1 MVKPQTSARSRPE
14 VLKSIN
20 DNHCFANVV
29 GLGNSVNVSDKMEGL
44 NPPPPV
50 TNKSETVFP
59 HVNSFVASVPFV
71 SGSPQKK
78 GVNPVYCQSIREINH
93 VKDVSCVDHLSSVNI
108 VTNVQTV
115 VTNLPVGARLQQ
127 FWKKWE
133 TLGASPKVIRILREG
148 YTLPFRFRPNLTR
161 SPMVISK
168 YVNPQRQAFLLEALT
183 QLTNKNAVEPVTNQT
198 SLGFYNRLF
207 WVPKPNNRWRPILDL
222 STLNTFLNTESFKME
237 TPETIR
243 TSLQAGEWVTSIDF
257 KDAYFHIPIH
267 SQSRKYMRFHIQGHS
282 YQFKALPFGLS
293 TAPME
298 FTVVAKEVKLMALQ
312 QGIRI
317 HQYLDDWLVRASTLH
332 TCLQHTQ
339 TLVTLCQELGWLVNK
354 EKSELAPKQVFNF
367 VGYQFDLKE
376 GKVRPTEDRWQALTD
391 KIRSMMSDPV
401 CPVRKFMSLI
411 GLLTATEKQVHLGRL
426 HMRPIQWH
434 LKNNWRVPESLEKV
448 IPVPKSLHPHL
459 RWWLEEVNVLLGQP
473 LHPLKHALQIFTDA
487 SNEGWGAHLDD
498 HTARG
503 TWSLP
508 ESKLH
513 INHLELKAVF
523 LALKEFRTLVCNKT
537 VLIATDNTTVVAY
550 INKEGGMKSG
560 SLCALLWRIL
570 SWCTRQQVTLRARH
584 IPGRLNVIADKL
596 SRLGQTIQ
604 TEWSL
609 HPAVFQAVCARWHQ
623 PKVDL
628 FATRFNNKLPQFVSP
643 VPDPQAWASGCTQSL
658 LGVPGPIRLPTGSH
672 LGQSGGEA
680 PGLPLQQNNP
690 DCPRVAQHA
699 LVLGPGSN
707 VKPDPTLSA
716 QHTKPCVSAIQPGP
730 SQEPVESEP
739 TCLAPRA
746 SAIKEQGFSEAVA
759 ARIEAPQR
767 RSTRSV
773 YEAKWTIFTKWCL
786 SNQVDFR
793 APPLKAIA
801 DFLLHFFQDKKLQP
815 GTIDGYRSAIAD
827 KLGNST
833 INVSKD
839 ENLTRLL
846 DSFHRDRPK
855 GKRGIP
861 SWNLSL
867 VLHQL
872 TKAPFEPLKE
882 SSLKHLTFKTVFLLA
897 LGSGKRRSE
906 IHAWLHKNIRHQSDW
921 SKVSLYPSPSFLSKN
936 QLAKEGPDSVAPV
949 VIPALAPSLDR
960 SLKGDRSL
968 CPVRALRYYLDRTAD
983 LRQNKEL
990 VFVSFKK
997 GFDKD
1002 ISPATI
1008 SSWIK
1013 QTVVLCY
1020 ELSDQEA
1027 LTLHQVKAH
1036 DVRAF
1041 AASKAFQSGI
1051 SLDQILSACHW
1062 KSHNTF
1068 TQFYLK
1074 DVAWADSELFHLGPV
1089 VAAQQVHH
1097 QAQK

>member
-1 MVKPQTSARSRPE
+1 MFCKSYHQCPTCCYRSSCRGEVKP
-14 VLKSIN
+14 VLGEMGSLGFESKSS
-20 DNHCFANVV
+20 HHTEG
-29 GLGNSVNVSDKMEGL
+29 GLYSSI
-44 NPPPPV
+44 PV
-50 TNKSETVFP
+50 
-59 HVNSFVASVPFV
+59 
-71 SGSPQKK
+71 
-78 GVNPVYCQSIREINH
+78 
-93 VKDVSCVDHLSSVNI
+93 
-108 VTNVQTV
+108 
-115 VTNLPVGARLQQ
+115 
-127 FWKKWE
+127 
-133 TLGASPKVIRILREG
+133 
-148 YTLPFRFRPNLTR
+148 
-161 SPMVISK
+161 
-168 YVNPQRQAFLLEALT
+168 
-183 QLTNKNAVEPVTNQT
+183 QT
-198 SLGFYNRLF
+198 SLNKVTDCNKQLPQSNQAVLPCGGTASADKQKCSRTGGK
-207 WVPKPNNRWRPILDL
+207 PKLTGVLQPAIFGTQTQQPVETDSGLKHL
-222 STLNTFLNTESFKME
+222 EQGSTLNTFLNTESFKME

-243 TSLQAGEWVTSIDF
+243 TSLQSGEWVTSIDF

-267 SQSRKYMRFHIQGHS
+267 SQSRKYMRFHLQGQS

-298 FTVVAKEVKLMALQ
+298 FTVVTKEVKLMALQ
-312 QGIRI
+312 KGIRI
-317 HQYLDDWLVRASTLH
+317 HQYLDDWLVRASTRD

-339 TLVTLCQELGWLVNK
+339 TLITLCQDLGWLVNR
-354 EKSELAPKQVFNF
+354 EKSELVPQQVFNF
-367 VGYQFDLKE
+367 VGYQFDLKV
-376 GKVRPTEDRWQALTD
+376 GRVRPTEERWQTLTD
-391 KIRSMMSDPV
+391 KIRSILSDPV

-459 RWWLEEVNVLLGQP
+459 RWWLEESNVLLGQP

-523 LALKEFRTLVCNKT
+523 LALKEFQTLVCNKT
-537 VLIATDNTTVVAY
+537 VLIATGNTTVVAY
-550 INKEGGMKSG
+550 INKEGGDEVGLTVCPTVENPVLVHQTKGDPQGTSHPRPAERD
-560 SLCALLWRIL
+560 S
-570 SWCTRQQVTLRARH
+570 RQA
-584 IPGRLNVIADKL
+584 
-596 SRLGQTIQ
+596 IQ
-604 TEWSL
+604 TWPDHSNRVVTSSSSVPGCML
-609 HPAVFQAVCARWHQ
+609 KVAPATSGPVCQQIQQQTAIVCVTGAR
-623 PKVDL
+623 PPGL
-628 FATRFNNKLPQFVSP
+628 G
-643 VPDPQAWASGCTQSL
+643 SGCTQPL
-658 LGVPGPIRLPTGSH
+658 LGGPGPIRLPTGSH

-680 PGLPLQQNNP
+680 SGLPLQQNNS
-690 DCPRVAQHA
+690 DCSRVAQHA
-699 LVLGPGSN
+699 LVLGPGGN
-707 VKPDPTLSA
+707 VKPDPTESA
-716 QHTKPCVSAIQPGP
+716 LHTKPSVSAIQPGP

-801 DFLLHFFQDKKLQP
+801 DFILHLFQDKKLQP

-827 KLGNST
+827 KLGNSA

-855 GKRGIP
+855 GRRGIP

-882 SSLKHLTFKTVFLLA
+882 ASLKHLTFKTVFLLA
-897 LGSGKRRSE
+897 LGSGKHRSE

-949 VIPALAPSLDR
+949 VIPALALSLDR

-968 CPVRALRYYLDRTAD
+968 CPVRSLHYYLDRTAD

-1013 QTVVLCY
+1013 QTVILCY
-1020 ELSDQEA
+1020 ELSDQAA

-1051 SLDQILSACHW
+1051 SLDQILSPCHW